1 MSASAPLGRPSR
13 NTGRVEADCTS
24 ATSTGEVVSV
34 VISHAAA
41 TSFIHMQV
49 LAATQVSHS
58 MRNTGTD
65 RGAKGESEW
74 AVCAAWAASALWSR
88 LCWAASSVP
97 WASAALNQAAS
108 LSPFAPLSVPVFR
121 MLWLTWVAA
130 NTCMWM
136 NDVAAAW
143 LMTTLTT
150 SPILVALVQSA
161 STLPVFLLGLPSG
174 ALADILD
181 RRRYFIATQFW
192 VAAVALVLCVAILAG
207 GMTAPLLLALTFA
220 NGIGLAMRWPVFAAI
235 VPELVSRPQLPAA
248 LALNGVAMNASRII
262 GPLVAGAIIASAGSA
277 WVFVLNAV
285 LSVISGL
292 VIMRWKRT
300 HVPSP
305 LGREKLPSAMRVGLQ
320 FVRQS
325 PRLRAVLWRIA
336 VFFLHATALMALLP
350 LVAKGLDGGGA
361 GTFTLLLASM
371 GAGAI
376 VAAMFVP
383 RLRQAMAR
391 DVLVLRGTLLQ
402 AAAMAVM
409 AIAPNIYVAV
419 PAMVLAGMAWITTA
433 NSLSVSAQL
442 ALPNWV
448 RARGMSIFQMSIMGA
463 TALGAAV
470 WGQVATVTSVHL
482 SLALA
487 ALTGVMAMALVQ
499 RLVTDRH
506 MEEDLS
512 PSQAFKAPVTTTP
525 PQAGRVV
532 VTIEYTIDPA
542 RAAEFRTLMQESRR
556 SRLRQGA
563 LSCDL
568 LHDLADPARYV
579 EQIVDESWTEHLRR
593 FDRVT
598 ASDVALRER
607 KLAFHR
613 GESPPAV
620 VRYLVER

>member
-1 MSASAPLGRPSR
+1 MPPLPSHESTRSVAPESSP
-13 NTGRVEADCTS
+13 TS
-24 ATSTGEVVSV
+24 E
-34 VISHAAA
+34 
-41 TSFIHMQV
+41 
-49 LAATQVSHS
+49 
-58 MRNTGTD
+58 R
-65 RGAKGESEW
+65 
-74 AVCAAWAASALWSR
+74 
-88 LCWAASSVP
+88 
-97 WASAALNQAAS
+97 ASAAQGTEESAATPPGPTAEQRAS
-108 LSPFAPLSVPVFR
+108 LSTLAPLSVPVFR

-143 LMTTLTT
+143 LMTSLTT

-181 RRRYFIATQFW
+181 RRRYFMATQFW
-192 VAAVALVLCVAILAG
+192 VAAVALVLCATVLAG

-220 NGIGLAMRWPVFAAI
+220 NGIGLAMRWPVFSAI
-235 VPELVSRPQLPAA
+235 VPELVSRAHLPAA
-248 LALNGVAMNASRII
+248 LALNGIAMNASRII

-285 LSVISGL
+285 LSVGSGL
-292 VIMRWKRT
+292 VIMRWKRD

-305 LGREKLPSAMRVGLQ
+305 LGRERLPSAMRVGLQ

-325 PRLRAVLWRIA
+325 PRMRAVLWRISI
-336 VFFLHATALMALLP
+336 FFLHATALLAMLP
-350 LVAKGLDGGGA
+350 LLAKGLEGGGA

-376 VAAMFVP
+376 VAAMFLP
-383 RLRQAMAR
+383 RLRQAMPR

-402 AAAMAVM
+402 AAATGVMAV
-409 AIAPNIYVAV
+409 APNVYVAV
-419 PAMVLAGMAWITTA
+419 PAMLVGGMAWITTA

-448 RARGMSIFQMSIMGA
+448 RARGMSIYQMAIMGS

-470 WGQVATVTSVHL
+470 WGQVATLTSVHT

-487 ALTGVMAMALVQ
+487 AVTGTIAMVVVQ
-499 RLVTDRH
+499 RLVADRSI
-506 MEEDLS
+506 EEDLS
-512 PSQAFKAPVTTTP
+512 PSQAFKAPVAPTP
-525 PQAGRVV
+525 PERGHVV
-532 VTIEYTIDPA
+532 VTIEYFIDPA
-542 RAAEFRTLMQESRR
+542 RATDFRALMQESRR

-563 LSCDL
+563 LSWQL
-568 LHDLADPARYV
+568 QHDIADPARYM
-579 EQIVDESWTEHLRR
+579 EQIEDESWTEHLRR

-598 ASDVALRER
+598 TSDVALRER
-607 KLAFHR
+607 KLAFHL
-613 GESPPAV
+613 GDAPPV
-620 VRYLVER
+620 VSRFVVER

>member
-1 MSASAPLGRPSR
+1 MPPQPPHDSAHSVFPAAPP
-13 NTGRVEADCTS
+13 A
-24 ATSTGEVVSV
+24 STQSPEE
-34 VISHAAA
+34 AAA
-41 TSFIHMQV
+41 AMDARNAEQ
-49 LAATQVSHS
+49 ACATL
-58 MRNTGTD
+58 D
-65 RGAKGESEW
+65 E
-74 AVCAAWAASALWSR
+74 
-88 LCWAASSVP
+88 
-97 WASAALNQAAS
+97 SAAQRAA
-108 LSPFAPLSVPVFR
+108 LSPLAPLSVPVFR
-121 MLWLTWVAA
+121 MLWLTSVVA

-192 VAAVALVLCVAILAG
+192 VAAVALVLCAAILVG

-220 NGIGLAMRWPVFAAI
+220 NGIGLAMRWPVFSAI

-262 GPLVAGAIIASAGSA
+262 GPLLAGAIIASAGSA

-285 LSVISGL
+285 LSILSGL
-292 VIMRWKRT
+292 VIMRWQRT
-300 HVPSP
+300 HVSSP
-305 LGREKLPSAMRVGLQ
+305 LGRERLGSAMRVGLQ
-320 FVRQS
+320 FVHQS
-325 PRLRAVLWRIA
+325 PRMRAVLWRIA
-336 VFFLHATALMALLP
+336 LFFLHATALMALLP
-350 LVAKGLDGGGA
+350 LVARGLDGGGA

-376 VAAMFVP
+376 VAAMFLP

-391 DVLVLRGTLLQ
+391 DALVLRGTLLQ

-409 AIAPNIYVAV
+409 AIAPNVYVAV
-419 PAMVLAGMAWITTA
+419 PAMVLGGMAWITTA
-433 NSLSVSAQL
+433 NALSVSAQL

-448 RARGMSIFQMSIMGA
+448 RARGMSIFLMATMGGS
-463 TALGAAV
+463 ALGAAL
-470 WGQVATVTSVHL
+470 WGQVATVTSVQL
-482 SLALA
+482 SLAVA
-487 ALTGVMAMALVQ
+487 ALSGVLAMALVQ

-506 MEEDLS
+506 TEEDLS
-512 PSQAFKAPVTTTP
+512 PSHAFKAPVATTP
-525 PQAGRVV
+525 LQAGRVV

-568 LHDLADPARYV
+568 LHDLTDPARYV
-579 EQIVDESWTEHLRR
+579 EQIVDASWTEHLRR

-613 GESPPAV
+613 GESPPEV
-620 VRYLVER
+620 VRYLMER